1 MYKYR
6 IYEYNEDGEST
17 IKRWLRNENITQR
30 DRGQL
35 TQKMDMLA
43 TMGLEAPQLAGPISS
58 KRNRKMQSHI
68 YKLIVHGQRMLR
80 PMLCKGPIKMDEEFT
95 FLIGALEKGNI
106 LDRDAEEAET
116 RRKEVVADPQRK
128 RMLNGR
134 YS

>member
-1 MYKYR
+1 
-6 IYEYNEDGEST
+6 
-17 IKRWLRNENITQR
+17 
-30 DRGQL
+30 
-35 TQKMDMLA
+35 
-43 TMGLEAPQLAGPISS
+43 
-58 KRNRKMQSHI
+58 
-68 YKLIVHGQRMLR
+68 
-80 PMLCKGPIKMDEEFT
+80 MLCKGPIKMDEEFT